1 MRNRT
6 SHRTFFSTLNRTFF
20 LAGIAVIALTLGS
33 CTTVNVI
40 NYYSRNRPVLDSIE
54 RSYKAAYRRKPF
66 SIEFT
71 ERSFNRISLE
81 LMTDSLK
88 YIYEFGL
95 GEGRMRDTLL
105 KYGFDDHTISSL
117 IGQMRSVHCA
127 WVNNL
132 DYYVNEEKRW
142 MVYISIWPQAF
153 NFPFVNKRYNILT
166 YFSQP
171 QYFDDQGRLLT
182 GRRIRRIRKINAEV
196 FRRINDTVCYTL
208 SDRFR

>member
-1 MRNRT
+1 MRNNI
-6 SHRTFFSTLNRTFF
+6 SYLTFF
-20 LAGIAVIALTLGS
+20 LAVIAIIALTLGS
-33 CTTVNVI
+33 CATVNVT
-40 NYYSRNRPVLDSIE
+40 NYYSRHRPVLDSIE
-54 RSYKAAYRRKPF
+54 STYKAAYREKPF

-88 YIYEFGL
+88 YIYEFDL

-105 KYGFDDHTISSL
+105 KYGFDDHAISVL

-132 DYYVNEEKRW
+132 DYYVNEDKRW

-171 QYFDDQGRLLT
+171 QYFDDQGRLMT
-182 GRRIRRIRKINAEV
+182 GRRIRRIRKINSEV
-196 FRRINDTVCYTL
+196 FRRINDTVCYTS

>member
-1 MRNRT
+1 MRDTRLNPL
-6 SHRTFFSTLNRTFF
+6 FFFALTTLT
-20 LAGIAVIALTLGS
+20 ALTLCS
-33 CTTVNVI
+33 CTTVNVA
-40 NYYSRNRPVLDSIE
+40 NYYYKNHPVLDSIE
-54 RSYKAAYRRKPF
+54 QSYKTAYRRKPF

-105 KYGFDDHTISSL
+105 KYGFDDHAISRL

-127 WVNNL
+127 WINNL

-142 MVYISIWPQAF
+142 LVYISIWPRAL
-153 NFPFVNKRYNILT
+153 NFPFVNKRYNILA

-171 QYFDDQGRLLT
+171 QYFDDRGRLLT
-182 GRRIRRIRKINAEV
+182 GRRMRRVRKINAEV
-196 FRRINDTVCYTL
+196 FKRINDTVCYTL

>member
-1 MRNRT
+1 MRN
-6 SHRTFFSTLNRTFF
+6 SPLYPAFF
-20 LAGIAVIALTLGS
+20 LAIVALTLYS
-33 CTTVNVI
+33 CTTVNVA
-40 NYYSRNRPVLDSIE
+40 NYYHKNRPVLDSIE
-54 RSYKAAYRRKPF
+54 RNYKAAYREKPF

-71 ERSFNRISLE
+71 ERSFNRVSLE

-88 YIYEFGL
+88 YIYEFSL

-105 KYGFDDHTISSL
+105 KYGFDDHAISML

-127 WVNNL
+127 WINNL

-142 MVYISIWPQAF
+142 LVYISIWPRAL
-153 NFPFVNKRYNILT
+153 NFPFVNKRYNILA

-171 QYFDDQGRLLT
+171 QYFDDRGRLLT
-182 GRRIRRIRKINAEV
+182 GRRMRRVRKINAEV
-196 FRRINDTVCYTL
+196 FKRINDTVCYTL